1 MKRQAFSLLSRLNP
15 WQQLLLSAV
24 LVTLAAPAA
33 AQLRAP
39 GTRTQGIF
47 TQQGSQSAS
56 RGSTVAP
63 SQPMMGVPQP
73 SSQPRSQL
81 VDEVVAVVNNSV
93 ITRRN
98 CLTAPTRSKASC
110 APPSARCRRGPTCS
124 AKCWN
129 AS

>member
-47 TQQGSQSAS
+47 TQQGSQSS
-56 RGSTVAP
+56 SQGSGSTVAP

-73 SSQPRSQL
+73 SSQPR
-81 VDEVVAVVNNSV
+81 
-93 ITRRN
+93 
-98 CLTAPTRSKASC
+98 
-110 APPSARCRRGPTCS
+110 CS
-124 AKCWN
+124 IGT
-129 AS
+129 